1 MTRPPTRARLLSLLS
16 EACELEHALSCS
28 YLYAAF
34 SIKKE
39 ISEGLDWRQQQ
50 TLRRWAGE
58 IFHVAAEEMLHLAQ
72 AWNLLTAVGGAPY
85 YARPNFPQA
94 AKHFP
99 LNVALLLRRFDS
111 ATMDR
116 FVYYESPAHERDDL
130 SDLAPPPNAL
140 WPIDESF
147 PFGSVGELY
156 GECLRII
163 TDGPADLFVGEADSQ
178 VGQDLVDFPDLVKV
192 TDAPSAER
200 AIHLIT
206 EQGEGNDTEHE
217 DSHFG
222 VFLDIQTAVAAL
234 PASFEVSR
242 PVADNPYIRR
252 RRDQIATATFPAL
265 EHGGVST
272 HEITHP
278 VAILAIDLF
287 DDVYVS
293 MLQAMAY
300 TFSNASYDHATLRT
314 FSQAGLDMMMTVIR
328 PLGEGITLMPS
339 GTPGINA
346 GPTFALSRHATL
358 PMPPD
363 IARRVLFDRMGEL
376 HQHAVALSGL
386 DWDAPDLVR
395 PQLASVAHNLGRIAE
410 ALRPA

>member
-1 MTRPPTRARLLSLLS
+1 MSRRPTRARLLSLLS

-39 ISEGLDWRQQQ
+39 VSEGIDWRQQQ
-50 TLRRWAGE
+50 MLRRWASE

-99 LNVALLLRRFDS
+99 LNVALLLRRFDK

-130 SDLAPPPNAL
+130 PDLPAPPEFL

-147 PFGSVGELY
+147 PYGSVGELY

-163 TDGPADLFVGEADSQ
+163 QDGPDDLFVGEADRQ
-178 VGQDLVDFPDLVKV
+178 VTEELVDFPDLVSV
-192 TDAPSAER
+192 TDVESATR

-206 EQGEGNDTEHE
+206 EQGEGNIVENE

-222 VFLDIQTAVAAL
+222 VFLDIQSAIANL
-234 PASFEVSR
+234 PDSFEMSR
-242 PVADNPYIRR
+242 PVADNPYVRR
-252 RRDQIATATFPAL
+252 RRDQIATATFATFPDSVIRTDA
-265 EHGGVST
+265 
-272 HEITHP
+272 ITHS
-278 VAILAIDLF
+278 VSILAIDLF

-314 FSQAGLDMMMTVIR
+314 FSQVGLDMMMTVLR
-328 PLGEGITLMPS
+328 PLGEGISLMPS

-346 GPTFALSRHATL
+346 GPTFALSRHAVL
-358 PMPPD
+358 PAPPE
-363 IARRVLFDRMGEL
+363 IAKRVLYDRVVEL
-376 HQHAVALSGL
+376 YEHAEALAAYE
-386 DWDAPDLVR
+386 WDAPDLVR
-395 PQLASVAHNLGRIAE
+395 PQLVSTAHNLGRIAGYMQ
-410 ALRPA
+410 PA